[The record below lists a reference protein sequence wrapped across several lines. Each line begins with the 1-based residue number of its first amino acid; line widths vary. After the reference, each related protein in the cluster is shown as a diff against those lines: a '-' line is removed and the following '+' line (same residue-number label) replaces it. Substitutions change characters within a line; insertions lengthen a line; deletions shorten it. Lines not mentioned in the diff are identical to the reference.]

1 MTDFTT
7 VNHFHLFCGLGGG
20 AIGLTWFGKID
31 GTAFG
36 YSLLIILG
44 AHKGAKVL
52 GGLKSTKTVT
62 KTTEAQP

>member
-1 MTDFTT
+1 
-7 VNHFHLFCGLGGG
+7 VNDEIKELVLSMIALLG

-62 KTTEAQP
+62 TTTEAQP